1 MSLFVPLEIVRR
13 TIRRRGTLLD
23 GETCHR
29 RNLSKACVCLSSQRL
44 ELGKATTTHQ
54 LRRILP
60 GARELTLDSGDG
72 ERRLLAGEGD
82 REREPEYERG
92 IVVLSEQGV

>member
-1 MSLFVPLEIVRR
+1 V
-13 TIRRRGTLLD
+13 
-23 GETCHR
+23 
-29 RNLSKACVCLSSQRL
+29 CVCLSSQRL
-44 ELGKATTTHQ
+44 GLGRATTTCQ

-60 GARELTLDSGDG
+60 GAHALTSDSGDG

-92 IVVLSEQGV
+92 ILVISQLSSIELG